1 MMKNSK
7 LHLIYSKYYVDDVHI
22 DSAEEGAY
30 VSASAQPIE
39 VNVIINDDENSFIN
53 GKGVLP

>member
-1 MMKNSK
+1 MKNSK
-7 LHLIYSKYYVDDVHI
+7 LHLIYSKYYVVDVHI
-22 DSAEEGAY
+22 DSAGEGAY

-39 VNVIINDDENSFIN
+39 VNVIINDDDNLFIN